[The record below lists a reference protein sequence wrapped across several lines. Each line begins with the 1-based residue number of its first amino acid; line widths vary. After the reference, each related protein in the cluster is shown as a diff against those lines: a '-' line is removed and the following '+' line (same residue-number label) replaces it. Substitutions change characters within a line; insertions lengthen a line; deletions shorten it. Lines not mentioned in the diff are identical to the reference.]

1 MTRYD
6 IDYKKLALY
15 ITPIKLRNQLHMAFQ
30 YLLVSPIS
38 KLAKLFDSYRTDT
51 NYRLRHNGQ
60 VCYLR
65 AVLNDLFDSTQ
76 RRIKIEDLDPQR
88 ELVVWE
94 QDQNKP
100 LMISKRSSGIAAI
113 VSRRGFGG
121 ADGYDFVVIC
131 PIALRGVIDETRMCA
146 VLDQYKLASKRYT
159 ITYA

>member
-6 IDYKKLALY
+6 IDYKKLALN

-30 YLLVSPIS
+30 YLVVSPIS
-38 KLAKLFDSYRTDT
+38 RLAKMFDAYRTDT
-51 NYRLRHNGQ
+51 NYRLHHNGQ

-65 AVLNDLFDSTQ
+65 AVLNDLFDSTL
-76 RRIKIEDLDPQR
+76 RRIQIEDLAPQR
-88 ELVVWE
+88 ELVIWKR
-94 QDQNKP
+94 DQNKP
-100 LMISKRSSGIAAI
+100 IMISERSSGNAII
-113 VSRRGFGG
+113 VSKRGFGG

-131 PIALRGVIDETRMCA
+131 PLALRGVIDETRMRA

>member
-6 IDYKKLALY
+6 IDYKRMALY

-38 KLAKLFDSYRTDT
+38 RLAKLFDSYRIDT
-51 NYRLRHNGQ
+51 NYRLHHNGQ
-60 VCYLR
+60 VCHLR
-65 AVLNDLFDSTQ
+65 AVLNDLFDPSM
-76 RRIKIEDLDPQR
+76 RRIRIEDLDPQM
-88 ELVVWE
+88 ELVIWLRN
-94 QDQNKP
+94 QNKP
-100 LMISKRSSGIAAI
+100 LMISNRALDNATV

-121 ADGYDFVVIC
+121 ADGYDFIVIC
-131 PIALRGVIDETRMCA
+131 PISLRGTIDETRLRA